1 MAVSFSPEWWR
12 MLSRLLHTMG
22 WCSGNFCF
30 RRKILLS
37 NKPLMSLSLLP
48 EPFFSLEAGQLQ
60 HLLGYSP
67 TIDKP
72 AQETPGSTEMSGN
85 KAREW
90 KTVGVRV
97 TATWMESCAADYHKN
112 VFLFRKA
119 NAILLT
125 SEPFQFK
132 SSSSWLIWLHEDS

>member
-1 MAVSFSPEWWR
+1 MSCLPAATHNEGVAPDPFVLDVLNPR
-12 MLSRLLHTMG
+12 
-22 WCSGNFCF
+22 
-30 RRKILLS
+30 S

-72 AQETPGSTEMSGN
+72 ARETPRSTEMSGN

-90 KTVGVRV
+90 KTAEVRL
-97 TATWMESCAADYHKN
+97 TAT
-112 VFLFRKA
+112 
-119 NAILLT
+119 
-125 SEPFQFK
+125 
-132 SSSSWLIWLHEDS
+132 